1 MWLQS
6 RGLLSDCEIFVTLC
20 LTFEALM
27 VIALSG
33 LMTIGSGEAEIQ
45 EWQMTAQ

>member
-6 RGLLSDCEIFVTLC
+6 RGLLSDCEIFVNLC
-20 LTFEALM
+20 LFEALI

-33 LMTIGSGEAEIQ
+33 LMTLGSGEAEIQ

>member
-6 RGLLSDCEIFVTLC
+6 RGLLSDYEIFVNLC
-20 LTFEALM
+20 LFEALI
-27 VIALSG
+27 VALSG
-33 LMTIGSGEAEIQ
+33 LMTLGSGEAEIQ